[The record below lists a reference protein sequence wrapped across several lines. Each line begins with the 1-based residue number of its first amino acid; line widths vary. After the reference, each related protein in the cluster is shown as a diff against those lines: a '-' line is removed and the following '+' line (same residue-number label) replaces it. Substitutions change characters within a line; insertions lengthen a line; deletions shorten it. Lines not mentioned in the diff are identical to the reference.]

1 MSPGRRGSGS
11 DSQQNISWMFPVLN
25 WKIPFHM
32 VLLISNQTRMF
43 DPLRETSCSKAG
55 EGYRCSEKQREVIQE
70 MVWRI
75 LVHPNPQKVRF
86 VKHKSNQEIFNRI
99 NERIGPRSE
108 GKEHL
113 WFQAVNTQS

>member
-1 MSPGRRGSGS
+1 
-11 DSQQNISWMFPVLN
+11 
-25 WKIPFHM
+25 M

-43 DPLRETSCSKAG
+43 GALRETSCSKAG
-55 EGYRCSEKQREVIQE
+55 EGYRCSERWREVIQE

-86 VKHKSNQEIFNRI
+86 VKHKSSQEIFKRI
-99 NERIGPRSE
+99 NERIGPRTK

>member
-1 MSPGRRGSGS
+1 
-11 DSQQNISWMFPVLN
+11 
-25 WKIPFHM
+25 M
-32 VLLISNQTRMF
+32 VLLGRLHVARQVRGISVW
-43 DPLRETSCSKAG
+43 
-55 EGYRCSEKQREVIQE
+55 REVIQE

-86 VKHKSNQEIFNRI
+86 VKHKSSQEIFKRI
-99 NERIGPRSE
+99 NEKLGQRTK